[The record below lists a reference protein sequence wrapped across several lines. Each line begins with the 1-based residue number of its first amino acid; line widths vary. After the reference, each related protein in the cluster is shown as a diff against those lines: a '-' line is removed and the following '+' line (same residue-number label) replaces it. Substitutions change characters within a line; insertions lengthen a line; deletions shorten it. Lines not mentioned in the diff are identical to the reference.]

1 MTATPFLTPTT
12 FSVRLSQARMLSPY
26 VRELTFE
33 RVDGGTFEFE
43 AGQWVNVHLGGE
55 LTRSYSIASEPG
67 IPGGATSGSGR
78 KSFELAVTKVEG
90 GPGSTQLHAMNVG
103 DTVECTGPQGLF
115 VRRHDVPTLFV
126 GTGTG
131 VTPLRSM
138 LRHALASQKKD
149 PMWLLFGVRRE
160 EDMLY
165 RDELSALNH
174 EHPHVHVH
182 YTLSQGSDGWMGRRG
197 YVQTHVR
204 PLWEELAKVAE
215 AQGATEKPHVF
226 ICGLQ
231 KMVTHVREVLRKEM
245 ELPRQLV
252 HSERYD

>member
-1 MTATPFLTPTT
+1 MQFAVPSSFTA
-12 FSVRLSQARMLSPY
+12 RLSKARMLSPY

-33 RVDGGTFEFE
+33 KVDGSAFEFE
-43 AGQWVNVHLGGE
+43 AGQWVNMHMGPE
-55 LTRSYSIASEPG
+55 LTRAYSIASEPG
-67 IPGGATSGSGR
+67 KRGT
-78 KSFELAVTKVEG
+78 FELAVTKVEG
-90 GPGSTQLHAMNVG
+90 GPGSTYLHDMKEG
-103 DTVECTGPQGLF
+103 QTLECTGPQGLF

-138 LRHALASQKKD
+138 LKHAVAQHKTEPL
-149 PMWLLFGVRRE
+149 WLLFGVRRE

-165 RDELSALNH
+165 KDELSALTH
-174 EHPHVHVH
+174 AHPHVSVH
-182 YTLSQGSDGWMGRRG
+182 YTLSQASESWMGQRG
-197 YVQTHVR
+197 YVQTHVKAM
-204 PLWEELAKVAE
+204 WEAMAKLAE
-215 AQGATEKPHVF
+215 AQGATEKPHVY

-231 KMVTHVREVLRKEM
+231 KMVTSVREVLRKEM

>member
-1 MTATPFLTPTT
+1 MQFAVPSSFTA
-12 FSVRLSQARMLSPY
+12 RLSQARMLSPY

-33 RVDGGTFEFE
+33 KVDGNAFEFE
-43 AGQWVNVHLGGE
+43 AGQWVNMHLGPE
-55 LTRSYSIASEPG
+55 LTRAYSIASEPG
-67 IPGGATSGSGR
+67 KRGT
-78 KSFELAVTKVEG
+78 FELAVTKVEG
-90 GPGSTQLHAMNVG
+90 GPGSTHLHEMAIG
-103 DTVECTGPQGLF
+103 QSVECTGPQGLF

-138 LRHALASQKKD
+138 LKHALAQHKKE
-149 PMWLLFGVRRE
+149 PLWLLFGVRRE

-165 RDELSALNH
+165 QDELSALAH
-174 EHPHVHVH
+174 EYPNVNVH
-182 YTLSQGSDGWMGRRG
+182 YTLSQASESWMGQRG

-204 PLWEELAKVAE
+204 GLWEAMAKVGE
-215 AQGATEKPHVF
+215 AHGATEKPHVY

-231 KMVTHVREVLRKEM
+231 KMVTSVREVLRKEM
-245 ELPRQLV
+245 VLPRQLV

>member
-1 MTATPFLTPTT
+1 MTFPVQNFK
-12 FSVRLSQARMLSPY
+12 VRLANARMLSPY

-33 RVDGGTFEFE
+33 KEDGGPFEFE
-43 AGQWVNVHLGGE
+43 AGQWVNVHIAGE
-55 LTRSYSIASEPG
+55 PGKPDDVTRAYSIASEPN
-67 IPGGATSGSGR
+67 GR
-78 KSFELAVTKVEG
+78 NTFQLAVTKVEG
-90 GPGSTQLHAMNVG
+90 GPGSTHLHAMREG
-103 DTVECTGPQGLF
+103 DVLSCTGPQGLF

-138 LRHALASQKKD
+138 LKHALAQKKVE
-149 PMWLLFGVRRE
+149 PLWLLFGVRRE

-165 RDELSALNH
+165 QDELSALAH
-174 EHPHVHVH
+174 EHPNVHVY
-182 YTLSQGSDGWMGRRG
+182 YTLSQGSEAWMGRRG

-204 PLWEELAKVAE
+204 GLWEEMAKVGE
-215 AQGATEKPHVF
+215 AHGATDKPHVY

-231 KMVTHVREVLRKEM
+231 KMVTSVREVLRKEM